1 MENQVVDTDSLT
13 LEQIV
18 ELAKDQPAA
27 HLAAQPRNED
37 GTFAAAPAVD
47 PVPDATGTTT
57 TTPDEDRDPNEVFR
71 DGEWQYALT
80 IPGEDGAGDEI
91 FYGRGPDFGTQYKN
105 AVEQLRQSKI
115 HLNRKL
121 RQQSQQI
128 KEVVTAKAALTAD
141 ERYVL
146 AQRLQTEPDLVLDE
160 AVTRRI
166 NSDPRILAA
175 EEFTTQQK
183 RQAAATAWLAA
194 NPDFHDTN
202 SNGARMWKEMASNG
216 VSGVPTAADMDKAFR
231 SLQADGLLQ
240 TKPAGAPPVVTT
252 PAPVRRS
259 SGLPTRSTAVAAPV
273 VANAVDPYKIP
284 LEELMILANQQARQ
298 GK

>member
-18 ELAKDQPAA
+18 ELAKDQPTA

-128 KEVVTAKAALTAD
+128 KQVETQKAALTAD

-146 AQRLQTEPDLVLDE
+146 AQRMQTEPDLVIEE
-160 AVTRRI
+160 AVNRKLA
-166 NSDPRILAA
+166 SDPRI
-175 EEFTTQQK
+175 
-183 RQAAATAWLAA
+183 QAAAQLKMDKDIEAVTTTWVNA
-194 NPDFHDTN
+194 NPEYHAVPA
-202 SNGARMWKEMASNG
+202 NGKRIWKELQYNG
-216 VSGVPTAADMDKAFR
+216 VSGVPTPADLDKAYQ
-231 SLQADGLLQ
+231 SLKAEGLLQ
-240 TKPAGAPPVVTT
+240 VKPVEAAPVVTT
-252 PAPVRRS
+252 PTPVRRS

-273 VANAVDPYKIP
+273 VANTVDPYKIP
-284 LEELMILANQQARQ
+284 LEELMILANQQARGQ
-298 GK
+298 K